1 MEKSRTIPA
10 RPVLGKGLAS
20 LLPGAA
26 PLAQPQ
32 SQQAVRETESNK
44 DRLLG
49 ISMCNVDDIVPNEF
63 QPRRVFND
71 ETIQELSA
79 SIKANGLIQPLIVRK
94 NPTGGFQ
101 LIAGERRWRA
111 SKLAGLKQV
120 PIVIRR
126 TTDKESLELALIEN
140 IQREDL
146 NCLDTALSY
155 YQLINDFELTQ
166 EDMSVRVGK
175 DRTTITNHLRLLKL
189 PQFVQGY
196 LKKGDLSFGHGRAL
210 ASLEDSAL
218 VERIAREVAEK
229 KWSVR
234 ELENQI
240 QKIKNLQKGRSAD
253 ASQQTLLSP
262 LVLRLKNLGKEL
274 SNKFSAK
281 VQCKGNEKRGKIVIE
296 YHSAEDLDRVLNQLM
311 R

>member
-1 MEKSRTIPA
+1 MEKSRTIPS

-26 PLAQPQ
+26 PLAQTQQ
-32 SQQAVRETESNK
+32 SAQEVESNK
-44 DRLLG
+44 DRHLG
-49 ISMCNVDDIVPNEF
+49 ISMCSIDDIVPNEY

-71 ETIQELSA
+71 DTIQELSQ

-94 NPTGGFQ
+94 NPTGGYQ

-175 DRTTITNHLRLLKL
+175 DRATIANHLRLLKL

-196 LKKGDLSFGHGRAL
+196 LKQGELSFGHGRAL
-210 ASLEDSAL
+210 ASLDDGGL
-218 VERIAREVAEK
+218 IERIAREVVEK

-234 ELENQI
+234 ELEGQI
-240 QKIKNLQKGRSAD
+240 QKIKSLQKARSAD
-253 ASQQTLLSP
+253 VDRQNLLSP
-262 LVLRLKNLGKEL
+262 LVLRLKSLSKEL
-274 SNKFSAK
+274 SNKLSAK

-296 YHSAEDLDRVLNQLM
+296 YYSAEDLERVLGQLM